1 MCVCVCPPTH
11 SQDLKAQLAELEQQS
26 KFDADHMKTLKSS
39 VQQRNSQVNGAGG
52 APRQAVVLLAGRGA
66 PAGKN
71 SCWQEWASIPD
82 AHSCRQDF
90 LHSCRQHV

>member
-39 VQQRNSQVNGAGG
+39 VQQRNSQVRVHGAGG
-52 APRQAVVLLAGRGA
+52 APRQAQVLLGGRA
-66 PAGKN
+66 MATPTT
-71 SCWQEWASIPD
+71 
-82 AHSCRQDF
+82 
-90 LHSCRQHV
+90 